1 MDSNVAEAGDFLPR
15 NFRRLSACR
24 FIQSPRRFPDD
35 GMFLQDRALRQLGE
49 KSDFIHAG
57 RESLDRLDGIEHVGQ
72 IGPITPHG

>member
-1 MDSNVAEAGDFLPR
+1 MISPDMELLGPGAHGFA
-15 NFRRLSACR
+15 
-24 FIQSPRRFPDD
+24 QSPSRFADD